1 VSSTG
6 DDVTLGEL
14 LDLAAR
20 LSELRA
26 RTAIPAIDTALR
38 HAEHYLALARIGLGD
53 SLLAPWC
60 EDAVTTRADPPA
72 ALRS

>member
-1 VSSTG
+1 MSSTG

-14 LDLAAR
+14 LELASR
-20 LSELRA
+20 LSDLRA
-26 RTAIPAIDTALR
+26 RTAIPALDTALR

-53 SLLAPWC
+53 PLLAPWC
-60 EDAVTTRADPPA
+60 DDADGTRAEPPA